1 MEEEEPMGD
10 DAVLV
15 DEDALQVV
23 QQMDGVVTCE
33 IKGLYKDNGSVHNR
47 IYLHNNP
54 PQFVIESSDG
64 SSAEFMVT
72 KNLSDQLERMFGDVH
87 RAYNGI
93 DPTVKKYNSFGEW
106 VKGNVFL
113 VVLLS
118 LMIVFALVAIIFEV

>member
-1 MEEEEPMGD
+1 MCIRD
-10 DAVLV
+10 
-15 DEDALQVV
+15 
-23 QQMDGVVTCE
+23 
-33 IKGLYKDNGSVHNR
+33 S
-47 IYLHNNP
+47 NNP

-72 KNLSDQLERMFGDVH
+72 KNLSDQLEKMFGDVH

-106 VKGNVFL
+106 VKGNIFL

-118 LMIVFALVAIIFEV
+118 LMIVFALVAIIF

>member
-1 MEEEEPMGD
+1 MGD

-33 IKGLYKDNGSVHNR
+33 IKGLYKENGSVHNR
-47 IYLHNNP
+47 IYLRNNP

-72 KNLSDQLERMFGDVH
+72 KNLSDQLEKMFGDVH
-87 RAYNGI
+87 QAYNGI

-106 VKGNVFL
+106 VKGNIFL

-118 LMIVFALVAIIFEV
+118 LMIVFALVAIIF